1 MIATADSQRDVDS
14 SAVASAPGET
24 AAVYIEHLNHYFG
37 DGPTRKQALF
47 DCCLKVEPGQLVIM
61 TGPSGSGKTTLL
73 TLIGALRSTLEGSNR
88 VLGRELRGLDAA
100 ELVNIR
106 RNIGFIFQMH
116 NLFDSLSSFEN
127 VRMSMEL
134 RKYSAVDMK
143 RLATDMLTKLGL
155 GHRIHYKPRQMSGG
169 QRQRVAIA
177 RALVNRPK
185 LVLADEPT
193 AALDKKSSR
202 DVVEMLQA
210 LTREEQATIL
220 MVTHDSRIL
229 DVADRIVNFVDGR
242 IESDVIVNDTIKICE
257 ILKKSEV
264 FQHLSPTELLN
275 IAQKMKREELGKG
288 DAVFRQGDDG
298 DKFYLISEGEVDVLI
313 RKPNEADSKVIN
325 HLTAGAFFGE
335 KALLSGDP
343 RSASIVTT
351 VQTTLY
357 ALGKDDFQSALAM
370 SGSFNEQL
378 RKVAFQR

>member
-1 MIATADSQRDVDS
+1 MIEAVPSAIPES
-14 SAVASAPGET
+14 SSVGSAPGD
-24 AAVYIEHLNHYFG
+24 AVVYVDHLNHFFG

-47 DCCLKVEPGQLVIM
+47 DCCLKVGPGELVIM

-73 TLIGALRSTLEGSNR
+73 TLIGALRSTQEGVNR
-88 VLGRELRGLDAA
+88 VLGQELRGLDAA

-116 NLFDSLSSFEN
+116 NLFDSLSSLEN

-134 RKYSAVDMK
+134 RKYSSSDML
-143 RLATDMLTKLGL
+143 RLATEMLTKLGL
-155 GHRIHYKPRQMSGG
+155 GHRVHYKPRQMSGG

-257 ILKKSEV
+257 ILKKSDV

-275 IAQKMKREELGKG
+275 IAQKMKREQFGKG
-288 DAVFRQGDDG
+288 EAVFKQGDEG

-313 RKPNEADSKVIN
+313 QKPNEDPKVIN
-325 HLTAGAFFGE
+325 HLSSGAFFGE

-343 RSASIVTT
+343 RSASIVAT

-357 ALGKDDFQSALAM
+357 ALGKQDFQSALAA

>member
-1 MIATADSQRDVDS
+1 MTLIAQSPPGSDIVPGVSQ
-14 SAVASAPGET
+14 ET
-24 AAVYIEHLNHYFG
+24 AVVHIDHLNHYFG
-37 DGPTRKQALF
+37 DGPTKKQALF

-73 TLIGALRSTLEGSNR
+73 TLIGALRSTQEGTNR
-88 VLGRELRGLDAA
+88 VLGHELRGLDTR

-134 RKYSAVDMK
+134 RKYSSSEMT
-143 RLATDMLTKLGL
+143 RQATDMLTKLGL
-155 GHRIHYKPRQMSGG
+155 GHRMHYKPRQMSGG

-257 ILKKSEV
+257 TLKKSDV
-264 FQHLSPTELLN
+264 FRHLSPTELLN
-275 IAQKMKREELGKG
+275 IAQKMKREEFDKG
-288 DAVFRQGDDG
+288 DAVFRQGDEG
-298 DKFYLISEGEVDVLI
+298 DKFYLISGGEVDVLI
-313 RKPNEADSKVIN
+313 RKADEADSKVIN
-325 HLTAGAFFGE
+325 HLTTGAFFGE
-335 KALLSGDP
+335 KALLYGDP

-351 VQTTLY
+351 VKTTLY
-357 ALGKDDFQSALAM
+357 ALGKEDFQSALAA

>member
-1 MIATADSQRDVDS
+1 MIEAVPSAISEHVTAPSASDNAVVNVD
-14 SAVASAPGET
+14 
-24 AAVYIEHLNHYFG
+24 HLNHYFG

-47 DCCLKVEPGQLVIM
+47 DCCLKVGPGQLVIM

-73 TLIGALRSTLEGSNR
+73 TLIGALRSTQEGVNR
-88 VLGRELRGLDAA
+88 VLGQELRGLGAA

-116 NLFDSLSSFEN
+116 NLFDSLSSLEN

-134 RKYSAVDMK
+134 RKYSASDML
-143 RLATDMLTKLGL
+143 RLATEMLTKLGL
-155 GHRIHYKPRQMSGG
+155 GHRVHYKPRQMSGG

-257 ILKKSEV
+257 ILKKSDV

-275 IAQKMKREELGKG
+275 IAQKMKREQFGKG
-288 DAVFRQGDDG
+288 EAVFRQGDEG

-313 RKPNEADSKVIN
+313 QKPNEADPRVIN
-325 HLTAGAFFGE
+325 HLSSGAFFGE

-343 RSASIVTT
+343 RSASIAAT
-351 VQTTLY
+351 VPTTLY
-357 ALGKDDFQSALAM
+357 ALGKQDFQSALAA

>member
-1 MIATADSQRDVDS
+1 MIEAVPSAIPESTSVGSVPGDAVVYVD
-14 SAVASAPGET
+14 
-24 AAVYIEHLNHYFG
+24 HLNHFFG

-47 DCCLKVEPGQLVIM
+47 DCCLKVGPGELVIM

-73 TLIGALRSTLEGSNR
+73 TLIGALRSTQEGVNR
-88 VLGRELRGLDAA
+88 VLGQELRGLDAA

-116 NLFDSLSSFEN
+116 NLFDSLSSLEN

-134 RKYSAVDMK
+134 RKYSSSDML
-143 RLATDMLTKLGL
+143 RLATEMLTKLGL
-155 GHRIHYKPRQMSGG
+155 GHRVHYKPRQMSGG

-257 ILKKSEV
+257 ILKKSDV

-275 IAQKMKREELGKG
+275 IAQKMKREQFGKG
-288 DAVFRQGDDG
+288 EAVFKQGDEG

-313 RKPNEADSKVIN
+313 QKPNEDPKVIN
-325 HLTAGAFFGE
+325 HLSSGAFFGE

-343 RSASIVTT
+343 RSASIVAT

-357 ALGKDDFQSALAM
+357 ALGKQDFQSALAA

>member
-1 MIATADSQRDVDS
+1 MIEAVPSAISENVMSPPESDNAVVNVD
-14 SAVASAPGET
+14 
-24 AAVYIEHLNHYFG
+24 HLNHYFG

-47 DCCLKVEPGQLVIM
+47 DCCLKVGPGQLVIM

-73 TLIGALRSTLEGSNR
+73 TLIGALRSTQEGVNR
-88 VLGRELRGLDAA
+88 VLGQELRGLGAA

-116 NLFDSLSSFEN
+116 NLFDSLSSLEN

-134 RKYSAVDMK
+134 RKYSSSEML
-143 RLATDMLTKLGL
+143 RLATEMLTKLGL
-155 GHRIHYKPRQMSGG
+155 GHRVHYKPRQMSGG

-257 ILKKSEV
+257 TLKMSDV

-275 IAQKMKREELGKG
+275 IAQKMKREQFGKG

-313 RKPNEADSKVIN
+313 QKPNEADPRVIN
-325 HLTAGAFFGE
+325 HLSSGAFFGE

-343 RSASIVTT
+343 RSASIVATA
-351 VQTTLY
+351 QTTLY
-357 ALGKDDFQSALAM
+357 ALGKQDFQTALAA

>member
-1 MIATADSQRDVDS
+1 MIEAVPSAISENVMSPPESDNAVVNVD
-14 SAVASAPGET
+14 
-24 AAVYIEHLNHYFG
+24 HLNHYFG

-47 DCCLKVEPGQLVIM
+47 DCCLKVGPGQLVIM

-73 TLIGALRSTLEGSNR
+73 TLIGALRSTQEGVNR
-88 VLGRELRGLDAA
+88 VLGQELRGLGAA
-100 ELVNIR
+100 ELVNIC

-116 NLFDSLSSFEN
+116 NLFDSLSSLEN

-134 RKYSAVDMK
+134 RKYSSSEML
-143 RLATDMLTKLGL
+143 RLATEMLTKLGL
-155 GHRIHYKPRQMSGG
+155 GHRVHYKPRQMSGG

-257 ILKKSEV
+257 TLKKSDV

-275 IAQKMKREELGKG
+275 IAQKMKREQFGKG
-288 DAVFRQGDDG
+288 DAVFRQGDEG
-298 DKFYLISEGEVDVLI
+298 DKFYLISDGEVDVLI
-313 RKPNEADSKVIN
+313 QKPNEADPRVIN
-325 HLTAGAFFGE
+325 HLSSGAFFGE

-343 RSASIVTT
+343 RSASIVATA
-351 VQTTLY
+351 QTTLY
-357 ALGKDDFQSALAM
+357 ALGKQDFQTALAA

>member
-1 MIATADSQRDVDS
+1 MIATASPTPLSADLAPVADTNAVVHVD
-14 SAVASAPGET
+14 
-24 AAVYIEHLNHYFG
+24 HLNHYFG

-47 DCCLKVEPGQLVIM
+47 DCCLKVDPGQLVIM

-73 TLIGALRSTLEGSNR
+73 TLIGALRSTQEGSNR
-88 VLGRELRGLDAA
+88 VLGHELRGLGPKD
-100 ELVNIR
+100 LVGIR
-106 RNIGFIFQMH
+106 REIGFIFQMH
-116 NLFDSLSSFEN
+116 NLFDSLSSLEN

-134 RKYSAVDMK
+134 RNYAPRDML
-143 RLATDMLTKLGL
+143 RLATEMLTKLGL
-155 GHRIHYKPRQMSGG
+155 GHRIQYKPRQMSGG

-177 RALVNRPK
+177 RALVNRPR

-210 LTREEQATIL
+210 LTREEKATIL

-257 ILKKSEV
+257 MLKKSDV
-264 FQHLSPTELLN
+264 FQRLSPAELLN
-275 IAQKMKREELGKG
+275 IAQKMQREQFAKG
-288 DAVFRQGDDG
+288 EVVFKQGEEG
-298 DKFYLISEGEVDVLI
+298 DKFYLIIDGEADVLI
-313 RKPNEADSKVIN
+313 QGANDPDPRVVN
-325 HLTAGAFFGE
+325 HLVSGSFFGE

-343 RSASIVTT
+343 RSASIVSTGEST
-351 VQTTLY
+351 MY
-357 ALGKDDFQSALAM
+357 SLGKADFQNALAA
-370 SGSFNEQL
+370 SGTFNDQL

>member
-1 MIATADSQRDVDS
+1 M
-14 SAVASAPGET
+14 
-24 AAVYIEHLNHYFG
+24 
-37 DGPTRKQALF
+37 
-47 DCCLKVEPGQLVIM
+47 
-61 TGPSGSGKTTLL
+61 
-73 TLIGALRSTLEGSNR
+73 
-88 VLGRELRGLDAA
+88 LG
-100 ELVNIR
+100 
-106 RNIGFIFQMH
+106 
-116 NLFDSLSSFEN
+116 
-127 VRMSMEL
+127 
-134 RKYSAVDMK
+134 
-143 RLATDMLTKLGL
+143 KLGL
-155 GHRIHYKPRQMSGG
+155 GHRVHYKPRQMSGG

-177 RALVNRPK
+177 RALVNRPL

-242 IESDVIVNDTIKICE
+242 IESDVIVNDTIRICE

-275 IAQKMKREELGKG
+275 IAQKMKREEFEKG
-288 DAVFRQGDDG
+288 QAVFRQGDIG

-313 RKPNEADSKVIN
+313 RKADEADSKVIN
-325 HLTAGAFFGE
+325 HLTSGAFFGE

-351 VQTTLY
+351 VASNLY
-357 ALGKDDFQSALAM
+357 ALGKDDFQSALAA

>member
-1 MIATADSQRDVDS
+1 MIEAVPAAIPEHVLAPAAPVTAVVDV
-14 SAVASAPGET
+14 
-24 AAVYIEHLNHYFG
+24 EHLNHYFG

-47 DCCLKVEPGQLVIM
+47 DCCLKVGPGELVIM

-73 TLIGALRSTLEGSNR
+73 TLIGALRSTQEGVNR
-88 VLGRELRGLDAA
+88 ILGRELRGLDAA
-100 ELVNIR
+100 ELVTIR

-116 NLFDSLSSFEN
+116 NLFDSLSSLEN

-134 RKYSAVDMK
+134 RKYAPADML
-143 RLATDMLTKLGL
+143 RLATEMLTKLGL
-155 GHRIHYKPRQMSGG
+155 GHRVHYKPRQMSGG

-185 LVLADEPT
+185 LILADEPT

-202 DVVEMLQA
+202 DVVEMLQE

-257 ILKKSEV
+257 TLKKSDV

-275 IAQKMKREELGKG
+275 IAQKMKREQFGKG
-288 DAVFRQGDDG
+288 DAVFRQGDEG

-313 RKPNEADSKVIN
+313 HKPDEADPRVIN
-325 HLTAGAFFGE
+325 HLSSGAFFGE

-343 RSASIVTT
+343 RSASIVVTAPA
-351 VQTTLY
+351 TLY
-357 ALGKDDFQSALAM
+357 ALGKQDFQTALAA

>member
-1 MIATADSQRDVDS
+1 MIAATQQPAALAVSPAADNAVVFVD
-14 SAVASAPGET
+14 
-24 AAVYIEHLNHYFG
+24 HLNHYFG

-47 DCCLKVEPGQLVIM
+47 DCCLKVNPGQLVIM

-73 TLIGALRSTLEGSNR
+73 TLIGALRSTQEGTNR
-88 VLGRELRGLDAA
+88 VLGRELRGLGPA
-100 ELVNIR
+100 ELVSIR
-106 RNIGFIFQMH
+106 RDIGFIFQMH
-116 NLFDSLSSFEN
+116 NLFDSLSSLEN

-134 RKYSAVDMK
+134 RNYQPREMV
-143 RLATDMLTKLGL
+143 RLAEEMLGKLGL
-155 GHRIHYKPRQMSGG
+155 GHRVHYKPRQMSGG

-177 RALVNRPK
+177 RALVNRPL

-242 IESDVIVNDTIKICE
+242 IESDVIVNDTIRICE

-275 IAQKMKREELGKG
+275 IAQKMKREEFEKG
-288 DAVFRQGDDG
+288 QAVFRQGDIG

-313 RKPNEADSKVIN
+313 RKADEADSKVIN
-325 HLTAGAFFGE
+325 HLTSGAFFGE

-351 VQTTLY
+351 VASKLY
-357 ALGKDDFQSALAM
+357 ALGKDDFQSALAA

>member
-1 MIATADSQRDVDS
+1 MIEAVPSAIPENTIVGSVPGDAVVYVD
-14 SAVASAPGET
+14 
-24 AAVYIEHLNHYFG
+24 HLNHFFG

-47 DCCLKVEPGQLVIM
+47 DCCLKVGPGELVIM

-73 TLIGALRSTLEGSNR
+73 TLIGALRSTQEGVNR
-88 VLGRELRGLDAA
+88 VLGQELRGLDAA

-116 NLFDSLSSFEN
+116 NLFDSLSSLEN

-134 RKYSAVDMK
+134 RKYSSSDML
-143 RLATDMLTKLGL
+143 RLATEMLTKLGL
-155 GHRIHYKPRQMSGG
+155 GHRVHYKPRQMSGG

-257 ILKKSEV
+257 ILKKSDV

-275 IAQKMKREELGKG
+275 IAQKMKREQFGKG
-288 DAVFRQGDDG
+288 EAVFKQGDEG

-313 RKPNEADSKVIN
+313 QKPNEDPKVIN
-325 HLTAGAFFGE
+325 HLSSGAFFGE

-343 RSASIVTT
+343 RSASIVAT

-357 ALGKDDFQSALAM
+357 ALGKQDFQSALAA

>member
-1 MIATADSQRDVDS
+1 MIEAVPSAISENVMSPPESDNAVVNVD
-14 SAVASAPGET
+14 
-24 AAVYIEHLNHYFG
+24 HLNHYFG

-47 DCCLKVEPGQLVIM
+47 DCCLKVGPGQLVIM

-73 TLIGALRSTLEGSNR
+73 TLIGALRSTQEGVNR
-88 VLGRELRGLDAA
+88 VLGQELRGLGAA

-116 NLFDSLSSFEN
+116 NLFDSLSSLEN

-134 RKYSAVDMK
+134 RKYSSSEML
-143 RLATDMLTKLGL
+143 RLATEMLTKLGL
-155 GHRIHYKPRQMSGG
+155 GHRVHYKPRQMSGG

-257 ILKKSEV
+257 TLKKSDV

-275 IAQKMKREELGKG
+275 IAQKMKREQFGKG

-313 RKPNEADSKVIN
+313 QKPNEADPRVIN
-325 HLTAGAFFGE
+325 HLSSGAFFGE

-343 RSASIVTT
+343 RSASIVATA
-351 VQTTLY
+351 QTTLY
-357 ALGKDDFQSALAM
+357 ALGKQDFQTALAA

>member
-1 MIATADSQRDVDS
+1 MIEAVPSAISEHVIAPSASDNAVVNVD
-14 SAVASAPGET
+14 
-24 AAVYIEHLNHYFG
+24 HLNHYFG

-47 DCCLKVEPGQLVIM
+47 DCCLKVGPGQLVIM

-73 TLIGALRSTLEGSNR
+73 TLIGALRSTQEGVNR
-88 VLGRELRGLDAA
+88 VLGQELRGLGAA

-116 NLFDSLSSFEN
+116 NLFDSLSSLEN

-134 RKYSAVDMK
+134 RKYSSADML
-143 RLATDMLTKLGL
+143 RLATEMLTKLGL
-155 GHRIHYKPRQMSGG
+155 GHRVHYKPRQMSGG

-257 ILKKSEV
+257 ILKKSDV

-275 IAQKMKREELGKG
+275 IAQKMKREQFGKG
-288 DAVFRQGDDG
+288 DAVFRQGDEG

-313 RKPNEADSKVIN
+313 QKPNEADPRVIN
-325 HLTAGAFFGE
+325 HLSSGAFFGE

-343 RSASIVTT
+343 RSASIAAT
-351 VQTTLY
+351 VPTTLY
-357 ALGKDDFQSALAM
+357 ALGKQDFQSALAA

>member
-1 MIATADSQRDVDS
+1 MTGSAGSPETFTTSAAPSVSEDDSIVHVD
-14 SAVASAPGET
+14 
-24 AAVYIEHLNHYFG
+24 HLNHFFG

-47 DCCLKVEPGQLVIM
+47 DCCLKVGPGELVIM

-73 TLIGALRSTLEGSNR
+73 TLIGALRSTQEGTNR
-88 VLGRELRGLDAA
+88 VLGRELRGLDSGA
-100 ELVNIR
+100 LVSIR

-116 NLFDSLSSFEN
+116 NLFDSLSSYEN
-127 VRMSMEL
+127 VRMSMGV
-134 RKYSAVDMK
+134 RSYSPSEMK
-143 RLATDMLTKLGL
+143 RMAADMLTKLGL
-155 GHRIHYKPRQMSGG
+155 GHRMHYKPRQMSGG

-210 LTREEQATIL
+210 LTREERSTIL

-257 ILKKSEV
+257 VLKKSDV
-264 FQHLSPTELLN
+264 FQNLSPTDLLN
-275 IAQKMKREELGKG
+275 IAQKMKREQFAKG
-288 DAVFRQGDDG
+288 DTVFRQGDEG
-298 DKFYLISEGEVDVLI
+298 DKFYLISNGEVDVLI
-313 RKPNEADSKVIN
+313 RKADESDSRVIN
-325 HLTAGAFFGE
+325 HLSTGAFFGE
-335 KALLSGDP
+335 KALLSGEP
-343 RSASIVTT
+343 RSASIVAT

-357 ALGKDDFQSALAM
+357 ALEKQDFQSALAA

>member
-1 MIATADSQRDVDS
+1 MIEAVPSAIPESTRVGSVPGDAVVYVD
-14 SAVASAPGET
+14 
-24 AAVYIEHLNHYFG
+24 HLNHFFG

-47 DCCLKVEPGQLVIM
+47 DCCLKVGPGELVIM

-73 TLIGALRSTLEGSNR
+73 TLIGALRSTQEGVNR
-88 VLGRELRGLDAA
+88 VLGQELRGLDAA

-116 NLFDSLSSFEN
+116 NLFDSLSSLEN

-134 RKYSAVDMK
+134 RKYSSSDML
-143 RLATDMLTKLGL
+143 RLATEMLTKLGL
-155 GHRIHYKPRQMSGG
+155 GHRVHYKPRQMSGG

-257 ILKKSEV
+257 ILKKSDV

-275 IAQKMKREELGKG
+275 IAQKMKREQFGKG
-288 DAVFRQGDDG
+288 EAVFKQGDEG

-313 RKPNEADSKVIN
+313 QKPNEDPKVIN
-325 HLTAGAFFGE
+325 HLSSGAFFGE

-343 RSASIVTT
+343 RSASIVAT

-357 ALGKDDFQSALAM
+357 ALGKQDFQSALAA